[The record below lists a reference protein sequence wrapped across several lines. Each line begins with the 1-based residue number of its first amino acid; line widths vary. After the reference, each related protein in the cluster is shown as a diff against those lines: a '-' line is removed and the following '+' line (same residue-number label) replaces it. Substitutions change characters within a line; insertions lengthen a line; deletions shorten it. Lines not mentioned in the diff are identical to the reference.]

1 MRSSD
6 VRPDAD
12 RVGRFPIGASATVA
26 ELERDPHP
34 LLARLREH
42 EPVSWLPALDGWL
55 VTRRD
60 LALAVMRDD
69 ETFTVDDPRFST
81 ARVVGPSMLSLDGPQ
96 HARHRAPFADRF
108 RPRDV
113 EARLAA
119 FIEAEARRL
128 VEGLRPA
135 GAAELRRGLAGPLA
149 VAVVAESLG
158 LVGTEAATV
167 LAWYDAIV
175 GAVSDIS
182 AGLEPRPG
190 GAAAFERLDASVR
203 ATVRAGDRESLLVA
217 AATGTPAATGATAA
231 AGDSDAADSAV
242 AGPDGALALPEVVSN
257 AAVMMFGGIETTEAM
272 IVNAV
277 LHLLSHPDQ
286 LALVRAD
293 PALIAD
299 AVEESLRLEPAA
311 AVVDRYA
318 TRDAEL
324 AGAPIR
330 AGDLVTVSIA
340 GANRDPALFARPD
353 RFDVRRA
360 NSRLHLAFAQGP
372 HFCLG
377 AHAARLEARVAV
389 SLLLQRLPGLRLDPD
404 RPRPAP
410 RGLVFRKPEHLHV
423 RWDV

>member
-1 MRSSD
+1 M
-6 VRPDAD
+6 
-12 RVGRFPIGASATVA
+12 RFPIGAGVTVA

-34 LLARLREH
+34 LLARLRES
-42 EPVSWLPALDGWL
+42 EPVSWIPALGGWL

-60 LALAVMRDD
+60 LALVVMRDA

-81 ARVVGPSMLSLDGPQ
+81 ARVVGPSMLSLDGPL

-128 VEGLRPA
+128 VGALRPA

-149 VAVVAESLG
+149 VGVVAESLG
-158 LVGTEAATV
+158 LAGAEADTV

-175 GAVSDIS
+175 GAVNDIT

-190 GAAAFERLDASVR
+190 GAEAVGRLSDSVR
-203 ATVRAGDRESLLVA
+203 ATVRTGDREALLVA
-217 AATGTPAATGATAA
+217 AA
-231 AGDSDAADSAV
+231 V
-242 AGPDGALALPEVVSN
+242 DGGLELPEVVSN
-257 AAVMMFGGIETTEAM
+257 AAVMMFGGIETTEGM
-272 IVNAV
+272 IANAV
-277 LHLLSHPDQ
+277 AHLLSHPEQ

-293 PALIAD
+293 PALIDA

-324 AGAPIR
+324 AGARIR
-330 AGDLVTVSIA
+330 AGDLVVVSLA
-340 GANRDPALFARPD
+340 GANRDPAIFADPDPD
-353 RFDVRRA
+353 RFELRRA
-360 NSRLHLAFAQGP
+360 NAKLHLAFAQGP

-377 AHAARLEARVAV
+377 SHAARLETRTAV
-389 SLLLQRLPGLRLDPD
+389 SLLLRELPGLRLDPGPG
-404 RPRPAP
+404 REAVVQ
-410 RGLVFRKPEHLHV
+410 GLVFRKPEHVYVL
-423 RWDV
+423 WDPSG